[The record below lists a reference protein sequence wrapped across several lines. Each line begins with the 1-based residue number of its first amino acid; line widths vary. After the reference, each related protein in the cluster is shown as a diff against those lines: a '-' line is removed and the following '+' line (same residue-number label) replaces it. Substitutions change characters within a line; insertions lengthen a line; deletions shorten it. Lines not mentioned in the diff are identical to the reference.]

1 MDDAEE
7 MVALGRAIC
16 VTHRMVRRVVKRRS
30 QLEVFHPPMMATISG
45 RGAQVIGLSSRT
57 PPPKRPTVHVRIPK
71 NGMTYRLDIQVIEEV
86 IGSCTER
93 S

>member
-1 MDDAEE
+1 MMQKKWSLSGVRFAS
-7 MVALGRAIC
+7 LIGCSR
-16 VTHRMVRRVVKRRS
+16 RMVKRRS